1 MLIARN
7 SITRRTI
14 DQRLSH
20 YSINS
25 ATSIPSKYTFVPIM
39 IGKTISIKLTKLILG
54 SSDVETSSLSPD
66 TISSAPQ
73 SLSTITVD
81 IVDPELF
88 DPLSLANLVPS
99 LRKDGNSQIVIKL
112 PKDTATS
119 AIHTAII
126 LAGLTAESERME
138 EDKRVIT
145 SNYKPPKASTIAK
158 ISNIKINIDL
168 DDNDLIDED
177 DLLNDFTN
185 EHELNAPTVMEA
197 RVRDYCEGWKP
208 CDTCTCGRKEEMEAA
223 LRNSKMQV
231 C

>member
-1 MLIARN
+1 M
-7 SITRRTI
+7 T
-14 DQRLSH
+14 
-20 YSINS
+20 
-25 ATSIPSKYTFVPIM
+25 
-39 IGKTISIKLTKLILG
+39 GKTISIKLTKSILG
-54 SSDVETSSLSPD
+54 SSDVETSKLSSD
-66 TISSAPQ
+66 TICSAPQ
-73 SLSTITVD
+73 TLSTIILDLVD
-81 IVDPELF
+81 AELF

-99 LRKDGNSQIVIKL
+99 LHKDGNSQIIIKL
-112 PKDTATS
+112 PKDATTS
-119 AIHTAII
+119 AIHTSVI

-145 SNYKPPKASTIAK
+145 SNYKPPKASTVAK
-158 ISNIKINIDL
+158 ISTVKINIDF

-177 DLLNDFTN
+177 DLLDDFSN
-185 EHELNAPTVMEA
+185 EQGLNAPPVMEA